1 MKQLADQ
8 RVGRA
13 EKTEILTDDLQQV
26 EKTVD
31 KIKHACQTTNK
42 RLAASMQG
50 SGMDFEKRL
59 AALFVKSSYFR
70 GSDEFAML
78 WPQLRSDYMR
88 KLHQTALA
96 TSMLEAGLQLGE
108 GSLLGEVMQRAGDA
122 QTSLARELAEYE
134 MHVERDVLAPMSSL
148 LENDIPSI
156 NQTKKKLNKTRLD
169 MDTVKSRWMAAVKV
183 SHGASKDMVAAA
195 GKADALKAQY
205 EEETNKFEACQDTL
219 ATELLK
225 FVSREGEYANWIIK
239 YIEAQMEY
247 HKRSVAALD
256 SILPNLRAL
265 LDEYELQPIYGCP
278 LEDHLRVQE
287 RDIAFVIEECVTFLY
302 KEAMDV
308 QGLFRLAG
316 SAAKIRKLIAEF
328 DAGLVDLAEFGSD
341 VHIVAGS
348 LKQYLRE
355 LPEPLMTFSLYNE
368 WIQAHGIQDNGAR
381 LQQYW
386 SIVEKMPP
394 LYKANLRYL
403 VKFLGKLSENSE
415 VNKMSASNI
424 AIVIAPNIIW
434 SAEDEGGVNVQ
445 HTGVQSSIVEAL
457 IQHHDWFFPGEID
470 FTRKT
475 VVETNG
481 SVSRPSSDKIFDH
494 RKHSSEFKSVTGG
507 FLEEVVSLI
516 SFKGPE
522 EMSPKTGRSHGP
534 NATNDLEKSMEAT
547 SPQKKKATPPVS
559 VKFMGSSSPCA
570 SPAPPL
576 PSQKSTAI
584 SAGAARPA
592 HAPPPPP
599 AKPAKRESK

>member
-1 MKQLADQ
+1 MRKQFYRVKQLADQ

-205 EEETNKFEACQDTL
+205 EEETNKFEACQ
-219 ATELLK
+219 
-225 FVSREGEYANWIIK
+225 
-239 YIEAQMEY
+239 YIEAQMDY

-308 QGLFRLAG
+308 Q
-316 SAAKIRKLIAEF
+316 AEF
-328 DAGLVDLAEFGSD
+328 DAGLVDLAEFGND
-341 VHIVAGS
+341 VHIVAGA

-355 LPEPLMTFSLYNE
+355 LPEPLTTFSLYNE
-368 WIQAHGIQDNGAR
+368 WIQAHG
-381 LQQYW
+381 
-386 SIVEKMPP
+386 
-394 LYKANLRYL
+394 YL

-522 EMSPKTGRSHGP
+522 EMSPKTGR
-534 NATNDLEKSMEAT
+534 
-547 SPQKKKATPPVS
+547 
-559 VKFMGSSSPCA
+559 
-570 SPAPPL
+570 
-576 PSQKSTAI
+576 
-584 SAGAARPA
+584 
-592 HAPPPPP
+592 
-599 AKPAKRESK
+599 

>member
-1 MKQLADQ
+1 MRKQFYRVKQLADQ

-219 ATELLK
+219 ATESFDL
-225 FVSREGEYANWIIK
+225 SK
-239 YIEAQMEY
+239 YSLSCCLQLTI
-247 HKRSVAALD
+247 
-256 SILPNLRAL
+256 
-265 LDEYELQPIYGCP
+265 DEYELQPIYGCP

-341 VHIVAGS
+341 VHIVAGA